1 MPNVKLTVIA
11 PVYNEEE
18 VIAAFHARL
27 SEVFAS
33 LEDVDAKVLYVVD
46 RCTDNT
52 LEILRQ
58 LASRDP
64 CAKVIALSS
73 RFGHQ
78 MSLVAG
84 IDNSL
89 DADAV
94 IMMDSDLQHPPE
106 LIPELIENFR
116 RGFDVVFTVRRDT
129 EEINPFRKL
138 AGNLFYSLLS
148 RLSRIQMNANAADF
162 RLISGR
168 VAKILSTDF
177 RERNMFLRGLFTWIG
192 FRQTSV
198 DYIARKRS
206 GGYSKYS
213 FSKMMQ
219 LATAG
224 ILSFSTKP
232 LQLGIFVG
240 IGFSLLSV
248 LMIAWVVVEYFVDK
262 TIPSGWTTL
271 VVALLLF
278 SGIQLVV
285 LGIIGAYIGGIY
297 EEVKNRPRYLI
308 EEEIFFNESA
318 QEGGR

>member
-1 MPNVKLTVIA
+1 MSSIKLTVIA

-18 VIAAFHARL
+18 VIEAFHARL
-27 SEVFAS
+27 SEVLAS
-33 LEDVDAKVLYVVD
+33 LPDVDGRVLYVVD

-52 LEILRQ
+52 LEILRA
-58 LASRDP
+58 LARRDP
-64 CAKVIALSS
+64 HAKVIALSS

-84 IDNSL
+84 IDHSL

-106 LIPELIENFR
+106 LIPELLDNFR
-116 RGFDVVFTVRRDT
+116 RGFEVVYTVRRDT
-129 EEINPFRKL
+129 EDINPLRKV
-138 AGNLFYSLLS
+138 AGNLFYRLLAKIS
-148 RLSRIQMNANAADF
+148 QVPMNANAADF

-168 VAKILSTDF
+168 VAKILSADF

-192 FRQTSV
+192 FRQTGIEYV
-198 DYIARKRS
+198 ARKRV

-213 FSKMMQ
+213 LSKMLQ

-240 IGFSLLSV
+240 VGFSGISFLLILWV
-248 LMIAWVVVEYFVDK
+248 IAKYFLVK
-262 TIPSGWTTL
+262 SIPDGWTTL
-271 VVALLLF
+271 VVLLLLF
-278 SGIQLVV
+278 SGIQLIV
-285 LGIIGAYIGGIY
+285 LGILGAYIGGIY
-297 EEVKNRPRYLI
+297 DEVKGRPRYII
-308 EEEIFFNESA
+308 EEKISLSDDVK
-318 QEGGR
+318 